1 MTLPENVNSRNVL
14 QIKSNINNSFM
25 FPGASTAKVITPV
38 SVVYFPSALMS
49 PYERVKY
56 VDDKSTV
63 LEIDLVK

>member
-1 MTLPENVNSRNVL
+1 
-14 QIKSNINNSFM
+14 M